1 MGTIGFIDDYIKIFK
16 KDKQG
21 LKGIFKVFGQV
32 GLGLIV
38 GVVLY
43 FHQGVTVRTDTG
55 KTDVFKETTGYVVTP
70 PPVEEKSTATTI
82 PFLKIMSLTMLNC

>member
-32 GLGLIV
+32 GLGIIV
-38 GVVLY
+38 GSVLY
-43 FHQGVTVRTDTG
+43 FSPAVTVLENASNSPVIKQSNITS
-55 KTDVFKETTGYVVTP
+55 VAQA
-70 PPVEEKSTATTI
+70 PVEVKSTATTI
-82 PFLKIMSLTMLNC
+82 